1 MELGPVDRQRLRRL
15 PRWERD
21 VVLEGLVTRIFKD
34 LLLMEES
41 DRLPCDEN
49 YFDMG
54 LTSLQL
60 TEAKE
65 NIELTLGCEIDTTR
79 LFNKPTIAHL
89 VEHLNE
95 IIIGPG
101 RTGTEYDL
109 Q

>member
-1 MELGPVDRQRLRRL
+1 MEFGPVDKQLLRRL

-21 VVLEGLVTRIFKD
+21 VVLEDLVTQIFKG
-34 LLLMEES
+34 LLFMEKS
-41 DRLPCDEN
+41 DELPFDEN

-65 NIELTLGCEIDTTR
+65 KIELTLECEIETTH
-79 LFNKPTIAHL
+79 LFNNPTIAHL

-95 IIIGPG
+95 IIVG
-101 RTGTEYDL
+101 TG
-109 Q
+109 

>member
-1 MELGPVDRQRLRRL
+1 MELGPVDKQRLRCL

-21 VVLEGLVTRIFKD
+21 VVLEGLVTQIFKG
-34 LLLMEES
+34 LLLMEKS
-41 DRLPCDEN
+41 DTLPFDEN

-65 NIELTLGCEIDTTR
+65 KIEITLECEIDTTR
-79 LFNKPTIAHL
+79 LFNNPTIAQL

-95 IIIGPG
+95 IIVG
-101 RTGTEYDL
+101 TG
-109 Q
+109 